1 MEDDIIV
8 LGDGIVKLF
17 VDQIDD
23 YFIEVFLFDE
33 EEEEEKVLEL
43 KMSKY
48 VYFENVNFVE
58 ENGKVYKISIM
69 LKFLKFYVELLQC
82 G

>member
-1 MEDDIIV
+1 MEDDISV

-17 VDQIDD
+17 LDQIDD

>member
-1 MEDDIIV
+1 MEDDISV

-48 VYFENVNFVE
+48 VYFEIVNFVE

-69 LKFLKFYVELLQC
+69 LKF
-82 G
+82 

>member
-1 MEDDIIV
+1 MEDDISV

-17 VDQIDD
+17 LDQIDD

-48 VYFENVNFVE
+48 VYFESVNFVE

-69 LKFLKFYVELLQC
+69 LKF
-82 G
+82 

>member
-1 MEDDIIV
+1 MEDDISV

-69 LKFLKFYVELLQC
+69 LKF
-82 G
+82 